1 VAYQIAREDVNEHE
15 VIAYSA
21 YIAKVDGELKRNL
34 LEGLEFINWK
44 DYVKKDSVV
53 FVKPNFTFPRYKEGV
68 TTSPELV
75 KYLLGILKDR
85 ASSVIVGES
94 DGGNHSFKAE
104 EAFRGHQMYKICR
117 EIGVELVNLSKL
129 RSKFV
134 ESEIQSKKVK
144 VQLPKVLLEDV
155 DCFISV
161 PVLKVHVITGVSL
174 GLKNLWGCYPDT
186 MRCLHHQTLNH
197 KLALMAKLLNPKI
210 TVIDGFYALDG
221 HGPMFGDPLK
231 MDLILASNN
240 VVVADALG
248 AAIMGVS
255 LKRAKHII
263 IAEKEGIGTTNLEKV
278 RVNTDW
284 KQYGRQFQIRKT
296 LLDRASGLLFHSDI
310 FAKLVLASPFT
321 PLVYKVACTLR
332 SPEEKAIVSQ
342 LNKHKH

>member
-1 VAYQIAREDVNEHE
+1 MPVTESGNT
-15 VIAYSA
+15 YSA
-21 YIAKVDGELKRNL
+21 FIAKVYGELKRSL
-34 LEGLEFINWK
+34 LKGLEFINWK
-44 DYVKKDSVV
+44 EHVKNDSVV
-53 FVKPNFTFPRYKEGV
+53 FVKPNFTFPRYKEGI
-68 TTSPELV
+68 TTTPEF
-75 KYLLGILKDR
+75 LKCLFEIIKNR
-85 ASSVIVGES
+85 SSNVIVGES

-104 EAFRGHQMYKICR
+104 EAFRGHGMQEICK
-117 EIGVELVNLSKL
+117 EVGVELVNLSNL
-129 RSKFV
+129 PSKFV

-144 VQLPKVLLEDV
+144 VQLPKMLLEDV

-186 MRCLHHQTLNH
+186 MRCLHHQNLNR

-240 VVVADALG
+240 VVAADALG
-248 AAIMGVS
+248 AAVMGVS

-310 FAKLVLASPFT
+310 IAKLVIASPFT
-321 PLVYKVACTLR
+321 PLVYKVAGTLR
-332 SPEEKAIVSQ
+332 SSEEKTIASQ
-342 LNKHKH
+342 LNTRQYYM

>member
-1 VAYQIAREDVNEHE
+1 MEHE
-15 VIAYSA
+15 VVVYSA
-21 YIAKVDGELKRNL
+21 YIAKVYGELKRNL

-53 FVKPNFTFPRYKEGV
+53 FIKPNFTFPHYKEGV
-68 TTSPELV
+68 TTSPELL
-75 KYLLGILKDR
+75 KCLLEIIKDR
-85 ASSVIVGES
+85 ARRVIVGES
-94 DGGNHSFKAE
+94 DGANHSFKAE
-104 EAFRGHQMYKICR
+104 EAFRGHQIYEICR

-144 VQLPKVLLEDV
+144 VQLPKMLLEEV
-155 DCFISV
+155 DCSISV

-186 MRCLHHQTLNH
+186 MRCLHHQNLNR

-210 TVIDGFYALDG
+210 TVIDGSYALDS
-221 HGPMFGDPLK
+221 HGPMYGDPIK

-248 AAIMGVS
+248 AAVMGVS

-263 IAEKEGIGTTNLEKV
+263 VAEKEDIGTTNLEKV

-310 FAKLVLASPFT
+310 IAKLVIISPFT
-321 PLVYKVACTLR
+321 PLVYKVAGTLR
-332 SPEEKAIVSQ
+332 SSEEKAIASQ
-342 LNKHKH
+342 LNTYKHYV